1 MEPTPPAELE
11 FYPFEAFDLV
21 RRRWVKARHVA
32 TLEDLGRDGCPFRI
46 IGAPE
51 RREVHEAGSL
61 TAGHL
66 ARGKMGLPS

>member
-1 MEPTPPAELE
+1 MSPETSPAILLL
-11 FYPFEAFDLV
+11 YPFETFDLV

-32 TLEDLGRDGCPFRI
+32 ALADLGADGAPFRI

-51 RREVHEAGSL
+51 RRKVGEAASL

-66 ARGKMGLPS
+66 ARGG